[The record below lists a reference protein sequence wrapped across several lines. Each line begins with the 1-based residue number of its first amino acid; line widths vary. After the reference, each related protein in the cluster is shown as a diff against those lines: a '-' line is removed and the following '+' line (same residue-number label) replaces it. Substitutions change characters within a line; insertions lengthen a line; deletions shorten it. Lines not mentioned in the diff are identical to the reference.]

1 MCRPGAAPI
10 INQNRLQALSFGL
23 TVIHSGARSSPVANP
38 TELPGDDKHRI
49 RDLPSGD
56 RPRERLER
64 EGPGVLSNAELLAI
78 LLRVGMA
85 GENAVRVAER
95 LLAQL
100 DGLPGL
106 HRAAYSD
113 LRAQRGI
120 GPAKAAQLQAAIELG
135 RRIATSS
142 LDDRPAISSPAD
154 AANLLMYQMAALE
167 QEYLYVILLDTRNR
181 VLGRPFEVYH
191 GSLNTSLI
199 RVGELFREAIKV
211 NAAALIVAHNHP
223 SGDPSPSP
231 EDVAV
236 TRAFVEAGKL
246 LDIDVLDHL
255 VIGRY
260 RFVSLKERGLGFS
273 DEPGRS
279 A

>member
-1 MCRPGAAPI
+1 LAEKTNALAEYRP
-10 INQNRLQALSFGL
+10 
-23 TVIHSGARSSPVANP
+23 
-38 TELPGDDKHRI
+38 RI
-49 RDLPSGD
+49 LDIPLND
-56 RPRERLER
+56 RPRERLQR

-78 LLRVGMA
+78 LLRVGVA

-100 DGLPGL
+100 NGLSGL
-106 HRAAYSD
+106 HRAGFAELKSHK
-113 LRAQRGI
+113 GI

-135 RRIATSS
+135 RRIAGSTPEE
-142 LDDRPAISSPAD
+142 RPSISSPAD
-154 AANLLMYQMAALE
+154 AANLLMYQMAELD

-181 VLGRPFEVYH
+181 VLGRPLEVYH

-236 TRAFVEAGKL
+236 TRAVVEAGKL

-255 VIGRY
+255 VIGRN
-260 RFVSLKERGLGFS
+260 RFVSLKERGLGF
-273 DEPGRS
+273 G
-279 A
+279 

>member
-1 MCRPGAAPI
+1 
-10 INQNRLQALSFGL
+10 
-23 TVIHSGARSSPVANP
+23 
-38 TELPGDDKHRI
+38 
-49 RDLPSGD
+49 
-56 RPRERLER
+56 
-64 EGPGVLSNAELLAI
+64 
-78 LLRVGMA
+78 
-85 GENAVRVAER
+85 VAER

-100 DGLPGL
+100 QGLPGL
-106 HRAAYSD
+106 HRAGYAD
-113 LRAQRGI
+113 LCAQKGI
-120 GPAKAAQLQAAIELG
+120 GPAKAAQLQAAVELG
-135 RRIATSS
+135 KRIAVAPSGERTT
-142 LDDRPAISSPAD
+142 INSPAD
-154 AANLLMYQMAALE
+154 AANLLMYQMAPLD
-167 QEYLYVILLDTRNR
+167 QEYLFVILLDTRNR
-181 VLGRPFEVYH
+181 VLGVPLEVYH
-191 GSLNTSLI
+191 GSLNTSMI

-236 TRAFVEAGKL
+236 TRALVEAGKL

-273 DEPGRS
+273 